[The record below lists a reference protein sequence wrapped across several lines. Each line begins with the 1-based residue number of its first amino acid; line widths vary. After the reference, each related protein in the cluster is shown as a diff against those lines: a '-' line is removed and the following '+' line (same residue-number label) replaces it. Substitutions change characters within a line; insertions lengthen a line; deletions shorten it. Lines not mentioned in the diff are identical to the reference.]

1 MRRNRGF
8 TLIELLV
15 VIAILALL
23 IAIIMPAL
31 GKAKDHAQRL
41 ICATNQ
47 GTVAKGVQIYAD
59 EFDGKLP
66 TSCYNGGSSDYN
78 PTQTSS
84 DEPWTSYVTY
94 TIDTLRD
101 FGSHIIDGPWGMGQL
116 YQMKVIDEPRS
127 FYCPAMPK
135 YSRSAVVVND
145 YSYRYEAHIDEAGR
159 WPWNNN
165 EWAPLWVSASYYY
178 APFSKDKNE
187 RDLPAIAVKSSDLQ
201 SASIMGFDIIL
212 DIGYMPHKIRMAGGG
227 GVNAFYGDGHVEYR
241 NSSEAFDYIFDNS
254 NWLSSMDSF
263 NHHPEIFSEFLRM
276 L

>member
-1 MRRNRGF
+1 MEKNKGF

-31 GKAKDHAQRL
+31 GKARAHAQRL

-59 EFDGKLP
+59 ECDGKLP
-66 TSCYNGGSSDYN
+66 TSCYNGGSNDYEMN
-78 PTQTSS
+78 LSG
-84 DEPWTSYVTY
+84 EPWSAYVAC
-94 TIDTLRD
+94 TIDTSQP
-101 FGSHIIDGPWGMGQL
+101 FGSHIIEGPWGMGQL
-116 YQMKVIDEPRS
+116 YLMDVIDEPRS

-135 YSRSAVVVND
+135 TSRNAVVVND

-159 WPWNNN
+159 WPWNTN
-165 EWAPLWVSASYYY
+165 EWATLWVSTSYYY
-178 APFSKDKNE
+178 TPFSKDKNE
-187 RDLPAIAVKSSDLQ
+187 LDLPAIAVKSGDLL
-201 SASIMGFDIIL
+201 SAYIMGFDIIL
-212 DIGYMPHKIRMAGGG
+212 DIGYMPHKIRLTGGG

-241 NSSEAFDYIFDNS
+241 NSAEAFDYIFDNA

-263 NHHPEIFSEFLRM
+263 NHHPDMFAEFLKK